1 MKIIA
6 PHQTKEKE
14 KALFYG
20 RFSGKGLF
28 QNRLQRSV
36 RRKSWLFY
44 SYLVSFGKRTFDL
57 LFSVLLICLFLPIF
71 IFTFLLIYKR
81 KPKLLG
87 TLLVGRFGNIFQR
100 YSFNI
105 RKNSSPFLAKIA
117 ELPVLFNIL
126 KGEMS
131 FIGPRA
137 IEPIELD
144 LREQSARRRTE
155 VRPGLFCLW
164 WIRRRANIDYG
175 SEFGSDSEYVNS
187 QGVWNDFGIAV
198 RTIPALLYGGN
209 STETREK
216 IKVLGLPINN
226 TSMNE
231 AIDLINKKLH
241 STEKAS
247 QFCFVNADCANLS
260 VKNTE
265 YKAVL
270 NRAEFVFADG
280 IGMKI
285 AGKLL
290 KTGIKQNVNG
300 TDLFPRLC
308 EKLSGTGKKI
318 FLLGAKPEIAET
330 VKDWVKT
337 NYPETEICG
346 TQHGYFSTED
356 EPQIL
361 QKINDS
367 QTDLLLVAFGAP
379 RQDVWIA
386 ENLSNLE
393 IKAAIGVGG
402 LFDYFS
408 GRIPRAPQWLRE
420 MGLEWFFRF
429 YQEPRRMWRRYFVG
443 NFVFLS
449 RVILEKTSKKN
460 Y

>member
-6 PHQTKEKE
+6 PRQTKEKE

-20 RFSGKGLF
+20 RFSSKGLL
-28 QNRLQRSV
+28 QNRLQKSV

-44 SYLVSFGKRTFDL
+44 SFLVSFGKRTFDL
-57 LFSVLLICLFLPIF
+57 CFSVLLICLFLPIF
-71 IFTFLLIYKR
+71 IFAFLLIFQR
-81 KPKLLG
+81 NPKLLEKPLIG
-87 TLLVGRFGNIFQR
+87 QFGRIFHQ
-100 YSFNI
+100 YSFNLSWI
-105 RKNSSPFLAKIA
+105 SSPILTKIA
-117 ELPVLFNIL
+117 GLPVLFNIL

-144 LREQSARRRTE
+144 LREHSARRRMD

-187 QGVWNDFGIAV
+187 HGVWNDLGIAA
-198 RTIPALLYGGN
+198 RTIPAFFYGGN
-209 STETREK
+209 SAETQEK

-226 TSMNE
+226 TSMKE
-231 AIDLINKKLH
+231 AVDLISEKLH
-241 STEKAS
+241 STGSAV

-270 NRAEFVFADG
+270 NRAQFVFADG

-318 FLLGAKPEIAET
+318 FLLGAKPKIADA
-330 VKDWVKT
+330 VANWVKT
-337 NYPETEICG
+337 NFPETEVCG
-346 TQHGYFSTED
+346 TQHGYYSSED
-356 EPQIL
+356 EPRIL
-361 QKINDS
+361 QKINES

-386 ENLSNLE
+386 ENLPNLK

-429 YQEPRRMWRRYFVG
+429 YQEPRRMWRRYFLG

-449 RVILEKTSKKN
+449 RVILEKTGKKN